1 MFLFSQSLE
10 SDPFSWYKVGS
21 SLRYFFWFWLIVMD
35 FVKSEAADLRQEKV
49 ACPELGLS
57 CCPHEDFKYLKVL
70 LTSMI
75 DGL

>member
-1 MFLFSQSLE
+1 
-10 SDPFSWYKVGS
+10 
-21 SLRYFFWFWLIVMD
+21 MD

-57 CCPHEDFKYLKVL
+57 CCPHEEFKYLKVL